1 MPRLPIDYS
10 RTKMYKIVCKDLT
23 ITHTYVG
30 HTTQWKDRKSQHKYN
45 CVNENSREYNYP
57 VYIFIRE
64 NGGWE
69 NWTMIL
75 IEDYPCENKLQAE
88 QRERYW
94 IETLNANL
102 NKYIPSRTK
111 QEWNEEHKEEKKIYN
126 TNYYQENKEKLIER
140 AKEIYIENVENIKK
154 IKNKKF
160 ECECGGSYTKTNS
173 AKHQRTKKHQDYME
187 QKES

>member
-30 HTTQWKDRKSQHKYN
+30 HTTQWKDRKKHHKSD
-45 CVNENSREYNYP
+45 CCNENSKGYNFPLYT
-57 VYIFIRE
+57 FIRN
-64 NGGWE
+64 NGSWD
-69 NWTMIL
+69 NWNMIL

-102 NKYIPSRTK
+102 NRCIPTR
-111 QEWNEEHKEEKKIYN
+111 NIKE
-126 TNYYQENKEKLIER
+126 YYQDNREQIIQR
-140 AKEIYIENVENIKK
+140 SCQFYIENKQK
-154 IKNKKF
+154 IKQHQNEKF
-160 ECECGGSYTKTNS
+160 ECECGGSYS
-173 AKHQRTKKHQDYME
+173 RCHSLRHQRTKKHQDYME